1 MLLFNLFLLFLAL
14 ISFLY
19 LLPKIIKNKSN
30 FNPPGPLG
38 LPFIGNLHQI
48 DQSSLHTSL
57 WNLTKTYGPIMSL
70 RFGFNSIVVISSASL
85 AKEVMKTQDLSF
97 CDRPSSVIGQQKLSY
112 GGLDIAFS
120 PYNEHW
126 REMRKIFVLHLFSP
140 KRVQSYRRI
149 REDEISS
156 MLKTIRDSALS
167 NEVVNLSELMKNVTN
182 NVTMRVSFGDR
193 YQDLCEK
200 TKVYQLLDELQ
211 PHFVDLLVSDVWPG
225 LPFAGLVDR
234 LTGKMN
240 RLEKCFQDFDSFYQ
254 QLIDEH
260 LMINNQK
267 HKAYHEDEDNFIDVL
282 LQLGKDKVF
291 SCTHDHIKAML
302 MPSALA
308 GLTFHSLTV
317 SMFDVKNVL
326 VGGTDTSA
334 ASVVWAMASMV
345 KNPEAMKKAQE
356 EVRNVI
362 GKNGKLDEDDH
373 LPKLTYLKA
382 VIKETLRLYPPAPLL
397 MPRETRKDVV
407 LQGYNI
413 KQKTFV
419 YVNAWAIGRDPKSWD
434 NPEEFLPER
443 FLDGSCDIDF
453 KGNDFELIPFGSGR
467 RICPG
472 MSAGVLM
479 MEVLLANLLY
489 LFDWGLPN
497 GVTKEDIDFDA
508 KPGITMHKRN
518 ELCMLAHVNI

>member
-1 MLLFNLFLLFLAL
+1 
-14 ISFLY
+14 
-19 LLPKIIKNKSN
+19 
-30 FNPPGPLG
+30 
-38 LPFIGNLHQI
+38 
-48 DQSSLHTSL
+48 
-57 WNLTKTYGPIMSL
+57 MSL
-70 RFGFNSIVVISSASL
+70 RFGFNSVVVISSASL

-140 KRVQSYRRI
+140 KRVQSFRRI

-167 NEVVNLSELMKNVTN
+167 NDVVNLSELMKNVTN

-211 PHFVDLLVSDVWPG
+211 PHFVNLLVSD
-225 LPFAGLVDR
+225 
-234 LTGKMN
+234 
-240 RLEKCFQDFDSFYQ
+240 

-317 SMFDVKNVL
+317 SMFDGKNVL

-443 FLDGSCDIDF
+443 FVDGSCDIDF